1 MQKLNKEELDAMRKL
16 MLIRAELLTPQD
28 LAYLKKK
35 GWRYKYAG
43 TLAEKALNKKRK
55 ESKEADNGFA
65 LEAIITEKL
74 LSFKSITPTARCKA
88 KQEQDQAAIN
98 RIDEVL
104 KQKFEAAGLK
114 IASFISDKYVL
125 DQNFEIDRADDGDDS
140 VEDIILVNESKRI
153 NFSIKHNNDSLRHN
167 RPYSLVQ
174 NCLGFDKGSAADLE
188 HRNRLQKVCD
198 DFRNVNPNKKYFR
211 ELEIDAKEDLY
222 FNLVKECE
230 ITMLK
235 FSENSTV
242 VRNYFNY
249 IMGNN
254 YIKIK
259 LQTKKKKESLITY
272 EDFTNERSMPNRIEK
287 LKVYRGKR
295 KGSKSASWNLEVYLD
310 NGYIFKQRIHNG
322 DSEIKSKKQI
332 PMKFDVK
339 FSPESIKGSSLI

>member
-125 DQNFEIDRADDGDDS
+125 DQNFEIDRADDGDDA
-140 VEDIILVNESKRI
+140 VGGIILVNESKRI
-153 NFSIKHNNDSLRHN
+153 NFSIKHNNNS
-167 RPYSLVQ
+167 V
-174 NCLGFDKGSAADLE
+174 F
-188 HRNRLQKVCD
+188 
-198 DFRNVNPNKKYFR
+198 
-211 ELEIDAKEDLY
+211 IAKCPIL
-222 FNLVKECE
+222 
-230 ITMLK
+230 
-235 FSENSTV
+235 SEN
-242 VRNYFNY
+242 
-249 IMGNN
+249 
-254 YIKIK
+254 KQK
-259 LQTKKKKESLITY
+259 
-272 EDFTNERSMPNRIEK
+272 
-287 LKVYRGKR
+287 
-295 KGSKSASWNLEVYLD
+295 NLTLAT
-310 NGYIFKQRIHNG
+310 GYISIRITANG
-322 DSEIKSKKQI
+322 KEIQ
-332 PMKFDVK
+332 
-339 FSPESIKGSSLI
+339 